1 MIIVNV
7 LASVFIY
14 IIEKIIDG
22 MVKMMVIM
30 EIVSDGDIT
39 LG

>member
-14 IIEKIIDG
+14 IIEKITDG